1 MVDLADR
8 AHGATLGGS
17 LTLADTDTR
26 LEVVGF
32 TADGRFGAIPTA
44 TVIYAQWVE
53 VAAEIGDADP
63 DEVEP
68 AAVAVD
74 AGGDAEALADG
85 LNGPESPVRASSPAS
100 LAAQL
105 PGVAGVR
112 ASFALLLGVAGVAV
126 AVVAATFALANVAH
140 RQCTVALLRAL
151 GASRRRLLAAL
162 AAQRVLVTIA
172 GAALA
177 AGLVAAAAWL
187 APADVP
193 LRWNAVTW
201 AVSSLVAL
209 AATLLASAVAIVC
222 LTRVAPSDAVGARR

>member
-112 ASFALLLGVAGVAV
+112 ASFALLGVAGVAV